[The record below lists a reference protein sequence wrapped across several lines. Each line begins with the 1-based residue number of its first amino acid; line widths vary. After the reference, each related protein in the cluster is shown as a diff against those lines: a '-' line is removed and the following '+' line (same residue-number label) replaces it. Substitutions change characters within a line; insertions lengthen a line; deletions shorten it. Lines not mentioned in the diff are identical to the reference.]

1 MTESTRRM
9 RAAASPHKR
18 EAWQANREMA
28 SSSYRVV
35 QAGYAWNVFDGD
47 VLVAAGLGS
56 DAEALR
62 WVDRHT
68 TAKRYGAP

>member
-47 VLVAAGLGS
+47 AGRGRARQRCGGLALG
-56 DAEALR
+56 
-62 WVDRHT
+62 
-68 TAKRYGAP
+68 

>member
-18 EAWQANREMA
+18 EAWQA

-47 VLVAAGLGS
+47 VLAAGLGS
-56 DAEALR
+56 DAEAWR